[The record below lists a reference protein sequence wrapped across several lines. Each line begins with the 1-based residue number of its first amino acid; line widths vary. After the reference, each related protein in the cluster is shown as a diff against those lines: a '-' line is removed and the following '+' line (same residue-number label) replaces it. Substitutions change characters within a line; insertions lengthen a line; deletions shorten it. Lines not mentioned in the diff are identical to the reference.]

1 MAVQPQN
8 HDLFDLVQ
16 LIENRLPKPRLK
28 KHKPN
33 NIPEGQRIFFILLSG
48 VLLVYGTL
56 GILHDDLYIRL
67 PRTRRSILHDASPGT
82 HLQGV
87 AAWMMYCAMLLAV
100 ISMVSVIV
108 DHYDKRDN
116 EINYKRF
123 ARRTLLG
130 AWGIASLAFLFG

>member
-1 MAVQPQN
+1 
-8 HDLFDLVQ
+8 
-16 LIENRLPKPRLK
+16 LK
-28 KHKPN
+28 KHTPN
-33 NIPEGQRIFFILLSG
+33 NIPEGQRIIFILLSG
-48 VLLVYGTL
+48 ALLIYGTL
-56 GILHDDLYIRL
+56 GVLHDELYIRL
-67 PRTRRSILHDASPGT
+67 PRTRRSILHDDNPGT
-82 HLQGV
+82 HLHGI